1 MKWTD
6 LSFHLRTT
14 FHSTLLSIN
23 CPVAQLLRSSS
34 CQSTLI
40 SSAST
45 QENGRFILQW
55 KLRVT
60 KGKGASCPS
69 EKYSTI
75 YLINNNKIF
84 VSQTSPCW
92 DLNIKE
98 LRTRD
103 SFRVLGSD
111 YGWEKGWFRH
121 SFRNGTVISVF
132 TKHVC
137 RIICKC
143 LGWSSLRK

>member
-1 MKWTD
+1 MD
-6 LSFHLRTT
+6 GPFVPLENHFP
-14 FHSTLLSIN
+14 FHSLVHQLSGCATTPFIILSKYINFKCVHPGKRTLY
-23 CPVAQLLRSSS
+23 SSVKIES
-34 CQSTLI
+34 DQRK
-40 SSAST
+40 
-45 QENGRFILQW
+45 GR
-55 KLRVT
+55 V
-60 KGKGASCPS
+60 CPS

-75 YLINNNKIF
+75 YLINNKIF

-103 SFRVLGSD
+103 SFHVLGSD

-143 LGWSSLRK
+143 FGRSSVRK